1 MKSEAKI
8 LGAFIL
14 NLIFS
19 LFEFFG
25 AAFTGSVAIM
35 SDAVHD
41 LGDALSI
48 GISFILERKSKR
60 NPDLKYTYGYARY
73 SLLGCAL
80 TSLILLLGSS
90 VVIYNAAIRLM
101 NPEPINYNGMVV
113 FAIIGVIVNF
123 IAVFFTRGGG
133 SLNQKA
139 VNLHL
144 LEDVL
149 GWVIVLIGAIIMKF
163 TSIRFLD
170 PLMSIGLGVFIIIN
184 AAKNLHEVL
193 NIFLEK
199 APSDLDL
206 NGLYSL
212 LCQVDGV
219 IDVHHVHIRSFD
231 GVSNCATLHVVTDGD
246 GKAIKESI
254 RTILNKNGIEH
265 TTIEIEAGDEVCL
278 HKSCSLQFKDDETH
292 KHHHH

>member
-8 LGAFIL
+8 LVAFIL

-25 AAFTGSVAIM
+25 GALTGSVAIM

-41 LGDALSI
+41 LGDAFSI
-48 GISFILERKSKR
+48 GISFVLERKSKR

-90 VVIYNAAIRLM
+90 VVIYNAVLRLI
-101 NPEPINYNGMVV
+101 NPEPIKYNGMVA

-123 IAVFFTRGGG
+123 IAALFTRGGG

-149 GWVIVLIGAIIMKF
+149 GWIVVLIGAIVMKF
-163 TSIRFLD
+163 TYIRILD
-170 PLMSIGLGVFIIIN
+170 PLMSIGLAIFIIIN
-184 AAKNLHEVL
+184 AVKNLCEVL

-199 APSDLDL
+199 APSDLNL
-206 NGLYSL
+206 NELYSL
-212 LCQVDGV
+212 LCEVDGV
-219 IDVHHVHIRSFD
+219 IDVHHVHVRSFD
-231 GVSNCATLHVVTDGD
+231 GVSNCATLHVVTDND
-246 GKAIKESI
+246 GKAIKECV
-254 RTILNKNGIEH
+254 RDILCEKGIEH
-265 TTIEIEAGDEVCL
+265 TTIEIEAVDEVCC
-278 HKSCSLQFKDDETH
+278 HKSCSLQFNAVSN
-292 KHHHH
+292 HHHHH